1 MITHRVCRPGDCWLR
16 SQCQLHSHCSPAGGR
31 CPTSVPQ
38 PGAAAEPAAGAWLQA
53 PPPGELTA
61 QRSKGTARAT
71 SWCCNAIVNS
81 VGWATCSI
89 VVLAWTA
96 SAGQQAPVRLV
107 RCIRVC
113 QASLQQGNCSKAV
126 ALHKFA
132 LQLQTTPFS
141 PRWVDGPARRLTA
154 WDNSRAGLS
163 SALGGIIGDVES
175 YINSHA
181 GAATF
186 RPPFLP
192 PRWVLVP
199 AEQLIS
205 ACSQCVLQL
214 AGLHS
219 AT

>member
-1 MITHRVCRPGDCWLR
+1 MLHAKECSFYSQQMITHRVCRPGDCWLR

-132 LQLQTTPFS
+132 PAAADHPLQPS
-141 PRWVDGPARRLTA
+141 
-154 WDNSRAGLS
+154 
-163 SALGGIIGDVES
+163 LGGWPGS
-175 YINSHA
+175 PPHCM
-181 GAATF
+181 GQQQG
-186 RPPFLP
+186 RPQQR
-192 PRWVLVP
+192 PRRHHWR
-199 AEQLIS
+199 
-205 ACSQCVLQL
+205 C
-214 AGLHS
+214 
-219 AT
+219 

>member
-1 MITHRVCRPGDCWLR
+1 MLHAKECSFYSQQMITHRVCRPGDCWLR

-89 VVLAWTA
+89 VVLAWTTAGQA
-96 SAGQQAPVRLV
+96 SAAPSA
-107 RCIRVC
+107 
-113 QASLQQGNCSKAV
+113 ASLAMLSPTSTVTQ
-126 ALHKFA
+126 A
-132 LQLQTTPFS
+132 LQPSGRPSCRPAS
-141 PRWVDGPARRLTA
+141 PVA
-154 WDNSRAGLS
+154 
-163 SALGGIIGDVES
+163 
-175 YINSHA
+175 
-181 GAATF
+181 
-186 RPPFLP
+186 P

-199 AEQLIS
+199 AEQLLS